1 MPFIN
6 QTLTSFKNRLD
17 EDLSMIISGPEGEN
31 SIIVCSFNN
40 PATKEQIEEFEKK
53 TEWILPED
61 YKAFLFIHNGC
72 MLFEHIDE
80 DGDNV
85 GGGLWLHSLEEIESA
100 YKDMQADEPD
110 NPLPFIPIGSVL
122 DGTLAI
128 SNKKLNAKE
137 PNYLLNFD
145 IPSEEFSEDEDIQL
159 NFELFLDRY
168 IISQGN
174 DFWNWTTYTAEN
186 YYKL

>member
-1 MPFIN
+1 MSFIT
-6 QTLTSFKNRLD
+6 QTLASFKNKLD
-17 EDLSMIISGPEGEN
+17 GDLRMIVSGPEGEN
-31 SIIVCSFNN
+31 SNIVCSFNH

-53 TEWILPED
+53 KGWILPED

-80 DGDNV
+80 DGDRV

-110 NPLPFIPIGSVL
+110 KPLPFIPIGSVL

-128 SNKKLNAKE
+128 SIKKLQE

-145 IPSEEFSEDEDIQL
+145 IPSEEFFEDIQL

-168 IISQGN
+168 IMSQGN
-174 DFWNWTTYTAEN
+174 DFWNWDTYTAEN
-186 YYKL
+186 YYRL